1 VLSALV
7 DRGLLSGGLG
17 LTTSATADIAV
28 ETVGYDRASLFWIA
42 SMTKPITATLVA
54 QLVDDGLIDL
64 DAPVTDYLPE
74 FTPRLIQATP
84 DAAAL
89 VTPQRRMLVRHL
101 LAHTSGLPF
110 SSSLETWV
118 LDGLPIATQVAG
130 YALTPLNSEPG
141 TRYDYSNAGFNVAAR
156 VIEVVTGSAY
166 ESVLDERLL
175 GPLGMSDTTFWPSA
189 GQLTRLVHPTAVRD
203 GELLAAP
210 LDAFTEPLDDRM
222 TRHPFAGG
230 GLFSTLDDVARFAR
244 MILAGGVHDGRR
256 LVSADSI
263 RAMTTPQ
270 VTVVGPE
277 GYPGDP
283 STGAT
288 GYALGWATR
297 PDGAFG
303 HGGAHFTQL
312 WIHPAAG
319 TATIWMIAHGGTSTG
334 PDEVAREFVRVMDD
348 TA

>member
-1 VLSALV
+1 MLSDLV
-7 DRGLLSGGLG
+7 DRGLLSGGLS
-17 LTTSATADIAV
+17 LTTSPTADLAV
-28 ETVGYDRASLFWIA
+28 ETVGYDRTSLFWIA

-54 QLVDDGLIDL
+54 QLVDDGLINL

-74 FTPRLIQATP
+74 FTPRLLAPTT

-89 VTPQRRMLVRHL
+89 VTPQRPILLRHL

-110 SSSLETWV
+110 SSSLETPTF
-118 LDGLPIATQVAG
+118 DTLPIATQVAG
-130 YALTPLNSEPG
+130 YALTPLTSEPG
-141 TRYDYSNAGFNVAAR
+141 TRYAYSNAGFNVAAR

-166 ESVLDERLL
+166 EVVLDERLL
-175 GPLGMSDTTFWPSA
+175 RPLGMSDTTFWPSA
-189 GQLTRLVHPTAVRD
+189 DQLARVVRPTAVRD
-203 GELLAAP
+203 GALVAAP
-210 LDAFTEPLDDRM
+210 LDQLADPLDDRM

-244 MILAGGVHDGRR
+244 LILAGGVHDGRR
-256 LVSADSI
+256 LVSAESI
-263 RAMTTPQ
+263 RAMTTPE
-270 VTVVGPE
+270 VTVGGPE

-312 WIHPAAG
+312 WLHPAAG
-319 TATIWMIAHGGTSTG
+319 IATIWMVAHAGTSTG
-334 PDEVAREFVRVMDD
+334 PDEVARAFVQSLDR
-348 TA
+348 AG